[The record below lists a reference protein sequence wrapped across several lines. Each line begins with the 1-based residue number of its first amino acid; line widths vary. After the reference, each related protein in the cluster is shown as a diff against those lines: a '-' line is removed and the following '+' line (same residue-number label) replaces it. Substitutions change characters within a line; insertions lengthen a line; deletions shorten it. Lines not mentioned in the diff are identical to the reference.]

1 MVLRM
6 NRRCFRGFSL
16 PLERRIAIS
25 YVSSGNH
32 TCFRRFIRSNSL
44 VIVYFVIA
52 TMVQV
57 IFADQSQ
64 ICVAFECRHMVLA
77 IGILNW
83 IWVVTFVDVES

>member
-6 NRRCFRGFSL
+6 DCGRFRGFSL

-25 YVSSGNH
+25 YVSGGNH
-32 TCFRRFIRSNSL
+32 TCFGCLICSNSL

-64 ICVAFECRHMVLA
+64 ICVAFECWDMALA
-77 IGILNW
+77 ISILNW
-83 IWVVTFVDVES
+83 IWVVLFVDVES